1 MLAKGEACKNN
12 SKTKLIR
19 EKDTDR
25 LPTTTAA
32 EPPVGGGGGG
42 GGLGYCV
49 AGQTES
55 ELR

>member
-42 GGLGYCV
+42 EGWV
-49 AGQTES
+49 TEWPAR
-55 ELR
+55 LNLN